1 MALDS
6 EFIGGRIR
14 SVREI
19 HDMTQKKFAE
29 KMHMTQQT
37 LSRYENGTT
46 PIPYTELANISVQFS
61 VPVGYF
67 FGLDTEGV
75 SGEELILV
83 EYYRKIDE
91 RLKRRA
97 LELMKTLSEE
107 FPGSG

>member
-37 LSRYENGTT
+37 LSRYENEIG
-46 PIPYTELANISVQFS
+46 
-61 VPVGYF
+61 
-67 FGLDTEGV
+67 
-75 SGEELILV
+75 
-83 EYYRKIDE
+83 
-91 RLKRRA
+91 RA
-97 LELMKTLSEE
+97 HV
-107 FPGSG
+107 

>member
-46 PIPYTELANISVQFS
+46 PIPYTELANIS
-61 VPVGYF
+61 GYF